1 MSIRESFVAQLLV
14 QGSNWGSRSERLSE
28 EERDA
33 TWKRF
38 LMDCGANL
46 TSPGLSVH
54 SGALVLVLIF
64 VHHELL
70 VLLVQAIEKGKAE
83 HLITYVPRFI

>member
-1 MSIRESFVAQLLV
+1 M
-14 QGSNWGSRSERLSE
+14 GWRSERLSE

-46 TSPGLSVH
+46 TSPGLNVH

-64 VHHELL
+64 GHHVLL
-70 VLLVQAIEKGKAE
+70 VLLVQAIQQEKAE
-83 HLITYVPRFI
+83 HLITYVPRFIV